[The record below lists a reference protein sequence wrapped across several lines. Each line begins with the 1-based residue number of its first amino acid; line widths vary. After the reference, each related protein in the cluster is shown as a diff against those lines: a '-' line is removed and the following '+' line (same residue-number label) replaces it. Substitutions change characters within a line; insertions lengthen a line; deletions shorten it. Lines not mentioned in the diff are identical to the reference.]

1 MTDGKRRALWH
12 GTMLVLLGLA
22 TGGFLPSFDNPR
34 LALAAHVGGIM
45 NGMLIMLIG
54 AVWNDLALS
63 ETLARGLFWSLVYS
77 GYVNWL
83 GLVLAAAFGTTS
95 TTPLLG
101 DGTAA
106 EPWQEGLVAFCLVS
120 GAVLTL
126 GAVTIVLFGLHRRA
140 E

>member
-1 MTDGKRRALWH
+1 MTDDKRRVLWH
-12 GTMLVLLGLA
+12 GTVLVLLGLA
-22 TGGFLPSFDNPR
+22 TGAFLQSFANPR

-45 NGMLIMLIG
+45 NGMLIMVVG
-54 AVWNDLALS
+54 AVWSELALS
-63 ETLARGLFWSLVYS
+63 ATLGRSLFWSLVYS

-83 GLVLAAAFGTTS
+83 GLVFAAAFGTTS

-106 EPWQEGLVAFCLVS
+106 EPWQEQLVAFCLVS
-120 GAVLTL
+120 GAVVTL
-126 GAVTIVLFGLHRRA
+126 AAVVVVLFGLRLRA

>member
-1 MTDGKRRALWH
+1 MLWH
-12 GTMLVLLGLA
+12 GAVLVLLGLA
-22 TGGFLPSFDNPR
+22 TGSFLQSFDNPR

-45 NGMLIMLIG
+45 NGMLIMVIG
-54 AVWNDLALS
+54 AVWSDLVLS
-63 ETLARGLFWSLVYS
+63 ATLVRALFWSLVYS

-83 GLVLAAAFGTTS
+83 GLVSAAAFGTTS

-101 DGTAA
+101 DGTPA
-106 EPWQEGLVAFCLVS
+106 EPWQEGLVAFCLVP

-126 GAVTIVLFGLHRRA
+126 AAVAIVSFGLRRRV